1 MSELVRRLRKQASDA
16 IDWDGETLKRWD
28 EIRGMIETRKGSDL
42 PRLMFEGLIE
52 NLTELIIEAA
62 ARIEALE
69 TALREIEDCL
79 DYVKDK
85 GVVWKIARAALDKD
99 NEK

>member
-1 MSELVRRLRKQASDA
+1 M
-16 IDWDGETLKRWD
+16 
-28 EIRGMIETRKGSDL
+28 SDL
-42 PRLMFEGLIE
+42 VATIRAIMAKREDGVPDEVCAA
-52 NLTELIIEAA
+52 AA

-85 GVVWKIARAALDKD
+85 GVVWKIVRAALDKD
-99 NEK
+99 AGK

>member
-1 MSELVRRLRKQASDA
+1 MSDFAKFLRTADGLRCPTEREL
-16 IDWDGETLKRWD
+16 
-28 EIRGMIETRKGSDL
+28 
-42 PRLMFEGLIE
+42 
-52 NLTELIIEAA
+52 EAA

-69 TALREIEDCL
+69 AALREIEDCL

-99 NEK
+99 TNE